1 MQVVNEEL
9 VVLKQA
15 VATASGGVGSSKP
28 KVPELKAF
36 GDARSSKE
44 LENYLCDMEHYFSV
58 AKVRLAEQ
66 VNITVMYLLSDAKL

>member
-15 VATASGGVGSSKP
+15 VAAASGGVGSFKP
-28 KVPELKAF
+28 RVLELKAF
-36 GDARSSKE
+36 GGARSSKE
-44 LENYLCDMEHYFSV
+44 LENFLWNMEHYFSV
-58 AKVRLAEQ
+58 AKVGLAEQ